1 MEDQAGD
8 IFAEFGPGEPF
19 IEVHLVKLQMI
30 DGFWTDVLTRVE
42 GPSTGLTLSIEGSYS
57 SREA

>member
-19 IEVHLVKLQMI
+19 VEVHLVKLQMTGCFGQTFEPGLK
-30 DGFWTDVLTRVE
+30 DA
-42 GPSTGLTLSIEGSYS
+42 PGLTLSIEGSYS